1 MGPDGIH
8 PGAEG
13 PEGCD
18 CQATF
23 HRLSVVL
30 VNLKGSGDWRLADV
44 ILIYKKGCKEDPT
57 NYRLVSLNL
66 VPGKIMELITL
77 SEITQHRWDN

>member
-1 MGPDGIH
+1 M
-8 PGAEG
+8 
-13 PEGCD
+13 
-18 CQATF
+18 
-23 HRLSVVL
+23 VL